1 MNFFRLIAPLQND
14 LSYDYEFVFG
24 WERGVEQEIGE
35 KWLFNATDFV
45 DLKPTRKN
53 GFYL

>member
-24 WERGVEQEIGE
+24 WERGAEQEIGE